1 VLVLARREV
10 VVHQGRRQPSNEK
23 IHCGDKLRPLA
34 GCGASPTENSMKP
47 PCVTTAHVI
56 TSILIGLVM
65 CLVTDTT
72 EAQGTEGEDGPPNIV
87 FILADDLGWGDISVH
102 GGSIPTPNVDRLF
115 EQGVE
120 FQNFMGWTVCS
131 PSRAMFLT
139 GRHPFRLGMG
149 PETGGELEP
158 EETTI
163 AEAFR
168 AQGYRTGVFGKWHNG
183 KAPDTPEFRAA
194 FEKAQAGKANKQF
207 QGGLGANAHGF
218 DEAWVYYR
226 GAGDYFTRRP
236 HKKAGPVDWWH
247 NLEYRP
253 QDEGY
258 TDDLITQRALDFIRD
273 NRDRPFFC
281 YVSFHLVHA
290 PLQAKPADIDRVPA
304 AITDE
309 KQRLYGAMLLATD
322 DNVRQLLAELEKLNL
337 GDNTIVVFTSDNGAS
352 RTGSNE
358 PFKGTK
364 HTLYEG
370 GIRLPT
376 AIRWPHGGLVGGEN
390 WDGLWGLLDL
400 FPTLVDMAGLEMPA
414 TRPMDGINVWPA
426 IRERWESPVESYYWA
441 WRRNDTIRTAEWKLH
456 RYFDRDELF
465 NIRTD
470 AGETVNLADQE
481 PKIVTSL
488 KSKMDDWV
496 SSLGA
501 GLPHQAPAAQLDARP
516 APAGEVLEV
525 TVTVTHRARQ
535 KKSLVVPIAEFA
547 GRQVATDFVE
557 FDICS
562 APGSLTKGFF
572 YTPFRKKNK
581 RQELEFRS
589 GIGIDQFGR
598 EQALGPAPRGGN
610 GVWEHRIVGL
620 LGGAPGPLPNHAM
633 VFGAKKAGTFRVY
646 LDNLRVRHADGS
658 TTPIWQEDVHTRFV
672 QPAKLPPGFTDLRV
686 RTVRLADLKTRIDDS
701 YTGMVTRSAKSP
713 SSKWLRILLAI
724 GFGTLAV
731 VIAFH
736 AFTWPDVR
744 SLSTRNPESTAF
756 IDGVRSQGL
765 SISWDWVEYDNISGN
780 LKRAVLVGED
790 LSFFSHNGFDTH
802 ELRVAAREAVEG
814 KRLRGASTIS
824 QQLVKNLWLSSSRSP
839 LRKLEEAVLT
849 WQVER
854 RLSKKRILEL
864 YLNVVEFGP
873 GVFGAEAAARHN
885 FGVTAAVLDSQQ
897 AAQLAASLPR
907 PSSWHPGSTSR
918 GYAKAVDRI
927 LIRMDQTDWLDQL
940 L

>member
-1 VLVLARREV
+1 LISVAICL
-10 VVHQGRRQPSNEK
+10 G
-23 IHCGDKLRPLA
+23 A
-34 GCGASPTENSMKP
+34 G
-47 PCVTTAHVI
+47 
-56 TSILIGLVM
+56 
-65 CLVTDTT
+65 TT
-72 EAQGTEGEDGPPNIV
+72 EAQPTGGEAGPPNIV
-87 FILADDLGWGDISVH
+87 FILADDLGWGDISIH
-102 GGSIPTPNVDRLF
+102 GGSIPTPNIDKLF

-120 FQNFMGWTVCS
+120 FENFMGWTVCS

-149 PETGGELEP
+149 PETGGELETA
-158 EETTI
+158 ETTI

-194 FEKAQAGKANKQF
+194 YEEALAGRSSKQF
-207 QGGLGANAHGF
+207 ESGPGANAHGF
-218 DEAWVYYR
+218 DEAWVFYR
-226 GAGDYFTRRP
+226 SAGDYFTRKP
-236 HKKAGPVDWWH
+236 HKRAGPVDWWH

-258 TDDLITQRALDFIRD
+258 TDDLITQRALEFIHD
-273 NRDRPFFC
+273 NRSRPFFC
-281 YVSFHLVHA
+281 FVSLHLVHA
-290 PLQAKPADIDRVPA
+290 PLQAKPKDIARVPPTV
-304 AITDE
+304 TDE

-322 DNVRQLLAELEKLNL
+322 DNVRQLLAELEKLGL
-337 GDNTIVVFTSDNGAS
+337 DDNTIVVFSSDNGAS
-352 RTGSNE
+352 QTGSNE
-358 PFKGTK
+358 PFKGSK
-364 HTLYEG
+364 HSLYEG

-376 AIRWPHGGLVGGEN
+376 AIRWPRGGLIGGEK
-390 WDGLWGLLDL
+390 WEGLWGLLDL
-400 FPTLVDMAGLEMPA
+400 FPTLVDMAGLQMPA
-414 TRPMDGINVWPA
+414 TRPMDGLNVWPA
-426 IRERWESPVESYYWA
+426 IRERGQSPVDSYYWV

-456 RYFDRDELF
+456 RFFDRDELF

-470 AGETVNLADQE
+470 VGETVNLANQE
-481 PKIVTSL
+481 PAVVTAL
-488 KSKMDDWV
+488 KSKMNEWA

-501 GLPHQAPAAQLDARP
+501 GLPHQAPPEHLNASP

-525 TVTVTHRARQ
+525 SVTVTHRARRS
-535 KKSLVVPIAEFA
+535 KKLVVPIAEFA

-557 FDICS
+557 FDICA
-562 APGSLTKGFF
+562 APGSLTRGFF
-572 YTPFRKKNK
+572 YSPFRKKKK
-581 RQELEFRS
+581 RKELEFRA

-598 EQALGPAPRGGN
+598 EQALGPAPRGGD

-620 LGGAPGPLPNHAM
+620 LGGAPGPLLNHGL
-633 VFGAKKAGTFRVY
+633 VFVGKKAGNFRVY

-658 TTPIWQEDVHTRFV
+658 TTPIWQDHEHTRFV
-672 QPAKLPPGFTDLRV
+672 KPAKLPAGFADLSV
-686 RTVRLADLKTRIDDS
+686 RGVQLADLQTTIDDR
-701 YTGMVTRSAKSP
+701 YTGTVTRSAKNP
-713 SSKWLRILLAI
+713 RSKWLRKLLAI
-724 GFGTLAV
+724 GFAALAL
-731 VIAFH
+731 VIAFRV
-736 AFTWPDVR
+736 FTWPDVR
-744 SLSTRNPESTAF
+744 SLILRNPESTAF
-756 IDGVRSQGL
+756 IDGARSRGI
-765 SISWDWVEYDNISGN
+765 SIRWNWVQYDDISDN

-873 GVFGAEAAARHN
+873 GVFGADAAAGHYFDVSAALLDRH
-885 FGVTAAVLDSQQ
+885 Q

-927 LIRMDQTDWLDQL
+927 LNLMDQTDWLDRL